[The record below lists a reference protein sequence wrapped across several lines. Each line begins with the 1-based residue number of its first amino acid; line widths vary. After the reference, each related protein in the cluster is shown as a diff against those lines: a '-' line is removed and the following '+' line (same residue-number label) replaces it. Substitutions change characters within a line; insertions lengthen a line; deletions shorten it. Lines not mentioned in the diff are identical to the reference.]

1 MQPNSLSHPLTQ
13 FALEQSAFDALPPA
27 VVAVAKEM
35 MVNAAAV
42 GLAGAAQAE
51 GQALTRFVQEM
62 GGNGRCTI
70 IGKGLR
76 TSPVYAALANGVMIH
91 LLDFDDEIIPY
102 RSHPSS
108 VIFPVVMALGEMHGG
123 AGPDVLA
130 AFVLGCEVTAKLEAA
145 LGPDAAFSDVAGAI
159 GAAVAAGRL
168 LGLDAAGLEQA
179 VSRAGVG
186 GVDGVVRPAHH
197 ERILNQ
203 AHHERI
209 LNQTHYERTLNQAHH
224 ERVSNQ
230 AHHERTSNQA
240 HQEPVSNGPGTAAGL
255 AGPGRAYRQGRAA
268 MQGVMAALLSRPGL
282 AESGDLAG
290 GRTAWDA
297 DRMTDFCAGLGNPY
311 AVINPGV
318 SLKLYPCAAP
328 AHPAIDAALQLAQ
341 QYRIDPD
348 GIESVQVAVTPA
360 ALAALPFPTPGN
372 GGEARF
378 CLSYIVAA
386 ALTYGHPLIDSFTD
400 AAAQDGRV
408 RGLMDRVAVEA
419 TERASGA
426 MPYPCS
432 LALTLRD
439 GRQLRH
445 RVEVA
450 RGQPELPL
458 SPEELDAKFLYCSRY
473 ILPPDHIEEAITRL
487 RELEN
492 IENTTGLFSVLG
504 G

>member
-1 MQPNSLSHPLTQ
+1 MPLTQ

-51 GQALTRFVQEM
+51 GHALTRFVQEM

-130 AFVLGCEVTAKLEAA
+130 AFVLGCEVTSKLEAA
-145 LGPDAAFSDVAGAI
+145 LGPDVALSDTAGVI

-186 GVDGVVRPAHH
+186 GVVR
-197 ERILNQ
+197 Q
-203 AHHERI
+203 AHH
-209 LNQTHYERTLNQAHH
+209 ERTLNQAHYEH
-224 ERVSNQ
+224 TLNQ
-230 AHHERTSNQA
+230 ARHERTSNQA
-240 HQEPVSNGPGTAAGL
+240 HQEPLLNGPGTAAGL
-255 AGPGRAYRQGRAA
+255 AGPGRAYRPGRAA

-282 AESGDLAG
+282 AEFGGLAG
-290 GRTAWDA
+290 SRSAWDV
-297 DRMTDFCAGLGNPY
+297 DRMADFCAGLGNPY
-311 AVINPGV
+311 AMVNPGV

-348 GIESVQVAVTPA
+348 GIASVQVAVTPA

-372 GGEARF
+372 GWEARF

-419 TERASGA
+419 TERPSGA

-487 RELEN
+487 RDLEN

>member
-1 MQPNSLSHPLTQ
+1 MPMPHPLTQ

-27 VVAVAKEM
+27 VVTVAKEM

-62 GGNGRCTI
+62 GGNGHCTI

-130 AFVLGCEVTAKLEAA
+130 AFVLGCEVMSKLEAA
-145 LGPDAAFSDVAGAI
+145 LGPDAALSDVAGAI

-186 GVDGVVRPAHH
+186 GVDGVVR
-197 ERILNQ
+197 Q
-203 AHHERI
+203 AHHER
-209 LNQTHYERTLNQAHH
+209 TL
-224 ERVSNQ
+224 NQ

-255 AGPGRAYRQGRAA
+255 AGPGRAYRPGRAA
-268 MQGVMAALLSRPGL
+268 MQGVMAAMLSRPGL
-282 AESGDLAG
+282 AESGGSAG
-290 GRTAWDA
+290 GRLDWDA
-297 DRMTDFCAGLGNPY
+297 DRMTDFCAGLGHPY

-328 AHPAIDAALQLAQ
+328 AHTAIDAALQLAQ

-487 RELEN
+487 RDLEN

>member
-1 MQPNSLSHPLTQ
+1 MQPNSLPHPLTQ

-130 AFVLGCEVTAKLEAA
+130 AFVLGCEVTSKLEAA
-145 LGPDAAFSDVAGAI
+145 LGPDAALSDTAGAI

-179 VSRAGVG
+179 VSRVGVG
-186 GVDGVVRPAHH
+186 GVDGVVR
-197 ERILNQ
+197 Q
-203 AHHERI
+203 AHH
-209 LNQTHYERTLNQAHH
+209 ERTLNQAHH
-224 ERVSNQ
+224 ERTLNQ
-230 AHHERTSNQA
+230 ARHERVSNQA

-328 AHPAIDAALQLAQ
+328 AHTAIDAALQLAQ

-348 GIESVQVAVTPA
+348 GIASVQVAVTPA

-386 ALTYGHPLIDSFTD
+386 VLTYGHPLIDSFTD

-419 TERASGA
+419 TERPSGA

-487 RELEN
+487 RDLEN

>member
-1 MQPNSLSHPLTQ
+1 MPESNLPHPLTQ

-42 GLAGAAQAE
+42 GLAGAAQTE

-130 AFVLGCEVTAKLEAA
+130 AFVLGCEVTSKLEAA
-145 LGPDAAFSDVAGAI
+145 LGPDAALSDVAGAI

-186 GVDGVVRPAHH
+186 GVDGVVR
-197 ERILNQ
+197 Q
-203 AHHERI
+203 AHH
-209 LNQTHYERTLNQAHH
+209 ERTLNQAHH

-230 AHHERTSNQA
+230 AH
-240 HQEPVSNGPGTAAGL
+240 QEPVLNLQGWRAGL

-282 AESGDLAG
+282 AESGGLAG
-290 GRTAWDA
+290 SWTDWDA
-297 DRMTDFCAGLGNPY
+297 DWMTDFCAGLGHPY
-311 AVINPGV
+311 AVVSPGV

-473 ILPPDHIEEAITRL
+473 ILPPDHIEEAITHL
-487 RELEN
+487 RDLEN